1 MLRPV
6 ASCWIVDNH
15 VPSQLKPTPSFF
27 TVGVG
32 VEDMQT
38 GIQLYTLRELDA
50 SLPDQLSIVGE
61 TSLDGVEFAGVPS
74 DDGLRD
80 AVAATGLTVAGAHVQ
95 AEEIERDPGTV
106 ADACRALDA
115 ATVVVPY
122 LDESH
127 FIDRAAVTATAE
139 RLETLAGALDEH
151 NCRLLYH
158 NHDHEFVTPTDT
170 DATTAFDLLVEGT
183 DESVGFELDLGWAE
197 AAGRDPVDLL
207 GQYGDRIPMVH
218 LKDVTA
224 DGEPT
229 DLGDGVLDIPACVEA
244 ARDADVEWI
253 LFEHDQPEDP
263 LESLATADAVLQE
276 PHQAR

>member
-1 MLRPV
+1 MLMAV
-6 ASCWIVDNH
+6 ASCRIDVGS
-15 VPSQLKPTPSFF
+15 VPADSKLTPTFF
-27 TVGVG
+27 TVGIR

-50 SLPDQLSIVGE
+50 SLPDQLSAVGE

-74 DDGLRD
+74 EAGLAD
-80 AVAATGLTVAGAHVQ
+80 ALESTGLTVAGAHVQ
-95 AEEIERDPGTV
+95 AETIERDPEPV
-106 ADACRALDA
+106 ADACRTLDC

-127 FIDRAAVTATAE
+127 FVDRAAVEETAE
-139 RLETLAGALDEH
+139 RLERIADALDAH
-151 NCRLLYH
+151 DCRLLYH
-158 NHDHEFVTPTDT
+158 NHDHEFVTPADSA
-170 DATTAFDLLVEGT
+170 ATTAFDLLVEET

-207 GQYGDRIPMVH
+207 ARYGDRVPLVH

-229 DLGDGVLDIPACVEA
+229 DLGDGVLDIPACVDA
-244 ARDADVEWI
+244 TRDTDVEWI
-253 LFEHDQPEDP
+253 LFEHDQPVDP
-263 LESLATADAVLQE
+263 LASLATADTVLQD
-276 PHQAR
+276 PHRAR